1 MESNSGRSLVVIA
14 DGVEYSSV
22 GQAATALGLSNSA
35 VLYRLSSPNFPAF
48 HRKGETKSADGYS
61 NQASKAVIVDGL
73 EYSSISQAATALKL
87 STTAVRM
94 RANDPKYQNY
104 RWVNP
109 RPLPAR
115 EKTSQPTVP
124 RVGKVKSFEE
134 RQIAKPLIEPAP
146 WPFDGGVQRGQVLD
160 PNFDPPR
167 VIRKIGWLRCMAC
180 RRYHFSQDVAR
191 VRICSPCGG
200 NGGDKLHSG

>member
-94 RANDPKYQNY
+94 RANDPKLL
-104 RWVNP
+104 
-109 RPLPAR
+109 PLT
-115 EKTSQPTVP
+115 E
-124 RVGKVKSFEE
+124 
-134 RQIAKPLIEPAP
+134 
-146 WPFDGGVQRGQVLD
+146 
-160 PNFDPPR
+160 N
-167 VIRKIGWLRCMAC
+167 
-180 RRYHFSQDVAR
+180 
-191 VRICSPCGG
+191 
-200 NGGDKLHSG
+200 